1 MQISSSRREKTYT
14 MYSNENEHVGEQLL
28 EDQRKRT
35 REGETITS
43 DTKKA
48 SIVYTRFV
56 NSVQIWLISF
66 FCNTIQA
73 KTFNVSFDEYAGPS
87 ENDRIE
93 ISDDSEILDV
103 EPLSGWE
110 FDTPMPSWL
119 KKAMDRH
126 ETLTTGADRSFRK
139 IRTSKTVSD

>member
-1 MQISSSRREKTYT
+1 M
-14 MYSNENEHVGEQLL
+14 
-28 EDQRKRT
+28 
-35 REGETITS
+35 
-43 DTKKA
+43 
-48 SIVYTRFV
+48 
-56 NSVQIWLISF
+56 
-66 FCNTIQA
+66 IQA

-126 ETLTTGADRSFRK
+126 KTLTTAQTDPLEKFELAK
-139 IRTSKTVSD
+139 Q